1 MTIFTLFFFTVLVAN
16 VEFAGFAPKQKYM
29 DCCKILTKKEPMRTQ
44 GLGLPYIIK
53 CNMAASLIKAT
64 FMILKRFEI
73 FLVIQNP
80 NTSSKLTKNF
90 LISFVLRRVL
100 ETMHQ
105 DLPIFSSSVFLLKN
119 ALETV
124 DHGYNIV
131 QFVSLRKVMVL
142 AHQMILSTNHL
153 STQTVNSSVHHR
165 SLKNICQF
173 EKSVNV

>member
-80 NTSSKLTKNF
+80 NSSSKLTKDIVDIYCALQGIGDNAPGFANF
-90 LISFVLRRVL
+90 LLFCLFTEKCFGNCRSRI
-100 ETMHQ
+100 Q
-105 DLPIFSSSVFLLKN
+105 YCPICFLKKSHGPSSSN
-119 ALETV
+119 DT
-124 DHGYNIV
+124 
-131 QFVSLRKVMVL
+131 Q
-142 AHQMILSTNHL
+142 HQPLIHSDSELICSSPKPEKYLS
-153 STQTVNSSVHHR
+153 
-165 SLKNICQF
+165 I
-173 EKSVNV
+173 